1 MQITEFMFGLGFNED
16 AFSSQF
22 EGAYKK
28 LYKFVCDKISAV
40 EDFETFCTMMT
51 ARNTQLNLQALRH
64 IEHERA
70 FLNHN
75 TQISNE
81 SEEPNPSGS
90 GGSGSNGQRGGPIF
104 SPRSSQASEEEEI
117 KRTIEDSK
125 RLNEEAFKMR
135 QAYQPMNQLAS
146 ARAFPALGKSKGHI
160 HGFEDIN
167 IDDNELI
174 LMTEELKEP
183 KEALRVR

>member
-1 MQITEFMFGLGFNED
+1 
-16 AFSSQF
+16 
-22 EGAYKK
+22 
-28 LYKFVCDKISAV
+28 
-40 EDFETFCTMMT
+40 
-51 ARNTQLNLQALRH
+51 
-64 IEHERA
+64 
-70 FLNHN
+70 
-75 TQISNE
+75 
-81 SEEPNPSGS
+81 
-90 GGSGSNGQRGGPIF
+90 
-104 SPRSSQASEEEEI
+104 
-117 KRTIEDSK
+117 
-125 RLNEEAFKMR
+125 MR